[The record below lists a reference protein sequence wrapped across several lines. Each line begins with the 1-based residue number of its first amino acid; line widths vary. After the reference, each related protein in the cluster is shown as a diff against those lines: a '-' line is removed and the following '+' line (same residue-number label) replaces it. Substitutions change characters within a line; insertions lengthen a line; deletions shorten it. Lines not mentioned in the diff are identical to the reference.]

1 MDQENLELSKA
12 KIGNKKQRYLP
23 KSQVLYFS
31 IKDDTIAAEYEVDT
45 SKLPAL
51 VFLQG
56 AINLTQSSL
65 IIYYSSFISRFMI
78 QMEFRS
84 SLTGT

>member
-56 AINLTQSSL
+56 AM
-65 IIYYSSFISRFMI
+65 IIYYSSFISRWNPI
-78 QMEFRS
+78 HEQCTPS
-84 SLTGT
+84 SLIIYNL